1 MKAGKIYMQ
10 NTNCLINNLN
20 QDVLTNLNVLNKSQ
34 YITEIRILTPKSIL
48 SGYYS
53 DIEKLERDIRAYD
66 GIYNIFFTLNPVIP
80 EIKSRGYNKIIRGA
94 KKTTSDN
101 EIDSLR
107 QLLIDIDPSRP
118 AKVSSTD
125 DELES
130 ARKLASDIKEFLDEY
145 DFPEPLVC
153 MSGNGYHLLY
163 DIDLENTKE
172 NIDIIKSFLL
182 ALHNLFKNK
191 KAEVDRTTYNSSRI
205 CKLYGTMATKGEDSQ
220 ERPHRRSRIESIPN
234 ERQVVPRE
242 KLIEIAKLNSQSKSI
257 DSNRTSSNSS
267 NAEIE
272 VWLEK
277 YGIEVNHKKE
287 WEDGKLLVLTRC
299 PWNDEH
305 TDKSAYIIQY
315 PNGNIAAGC
324 HHNSCQDENWTTLKE
339 KYEPKNH
346 ISKGEKSMSKAE
358 VILELI
364 KDKGCEFFHN
374 EFDEAHVSIPNY
386 PIMKVRD
393 RRFELY
399 IGKALYDE
407 TKKLANKDSI
417 KQVMDI
423 CEAEACFSGEEIKL
437 FKRCTEKDN
446 VIYYDLADKEHNCVK
461 ISSEGV
467 TIESNKE
474 IMFVNRKNQKVQVKP
489 IIDCED
495 ISILDKHY
503 RFQSEDDRIL
513 HIISLVTSFIPNISH
528 PIVVLYGE
536 KGSSK
541 TTTMRKDRSII
552 DPANS
557 EIIALPKGIQDLA
570 LTLSNN
576 YLSCFDNLENISA
589 EKSNM
594 LCMACTGG
602 GFTARTLYTNDE
614 ETIHKF
620 KVPIILNG
628 INVVAT
634 KADLLDRCI
643 LIELERIPSYERRE
657 DSEIYRD
664 FEADKPKI
672 LGAIFNMLSKAKQIY
687 PNVQLNRLGRLADF
701 TRWGYAVAEA
711 CEIGGENFLNAYL
724 NNQARAN
731 QEALD
736 SNPVANAVILFM
748 NQTNLFEGKIS
759 ELLTELNTI
768 AIQNGIDIKSP
779 LWANEAN
786 VLSRRLNELKS
797 NLKKEG
803 IEFQVKHKTQGK
815 IITIEK
821 VK

>member
-1 MKAGKIYMQ
+1 MQ
-10 NTNCLINNLN
+10 NTNCLINGLN
-20 QDVLTNLNVLNKSQ
+20 QDVLTNLNVLNKSK
-34 YITEIRILTPKSIL
+34 YITEIRILATKSII
-48 SGYYS
+48 SGYYD
-53 DIEKLERDIRAYD
+53 DIKKLEQDIRTYD
-66 GIYNIFFTLNPVIP
+66 GTYNVFFTLNPVIP
-80 EIKSRGYNKIIRGA
+80 EIETLGYNKLIQGA
-94 KKTTSDN
+94 KKTTRDI
-101 EIDSLR
+101 EIDSLKL
-107 QLLIDIDPSRP
+107 LLIDIDPIRP

-125 DELES
+125 EELES
-130 ARKLASDIKEFLDEY
+130 ARQIAMDIEEFLYEY
-145 DFPEPLVC
+145 DFPEPIVC

-163 DIDLENTKE
+163 DINLENTKE
-172 NIDIIKSFLL
+172 NIDIIKNFLL
-182 ALHNLFKNK
+182 ELHNIFKNN
-191 KAEVDRTTYNSSRI
+191 KAEVDRTTYNPARI
-205 CKLYGTMATKGEDSQ
+205 CKLYGTVATKGESTI
-220 ERPHRRSRIESIPN
+220 ERPHRKSAIVRVPN
-234 ERQVVPRE
+234 ERRLVPRE
-242 KLIEIAKLNSQSKSI
+242 KLIQIAKLNSQSKSI
-257 DSNRTSSNSS
+257 DSKGTSSNTT
-267 NAEIE
+267 NVEIE
-272 VWLEK
+272 DWVK
-277 YGIEVNHKKE
+277 KHGIEVSHKKE
-287 WEDGKLLVLTRC
+287 WQDSKLFVLKGC

-324 HHNSCQDENWTTLKE
+324 HHNSCQDENWATLKE

-346 ISKGEKSMSKAE
+346 ISKGERSMSKAE
-358 VILELI
+358 EILALI
-364 KDKGCEFFHN
+364 KDRGCEFFHN

-386 PIMKVRD
+386 PTMKVRD
-393 RRFELY
+393 RKFELY
-399 IGKALYDE
+399 ISKILYDE
-407 TKKLANKDSI
+407 TNKLANKDAI
-417 KQVMDI
+417 KQVIDI
-423 CEAEACFSGEEIKL
+423 CEAKACFSGEEIKL
-437 FKRCTEKDN
+437 FRRCTEKDN
-446 VIYYDLADKEHNCVK
+446 VIYYDLVDKEHNCVK
-461 ISSEGV
+461 ISSGGV
-467 TIESNKE
+467 TIEPNRQ
-474 IMFVNRKNQKVQVKP
+474 IMFVNRKNQKAQIKP
-489 IIDCED
+489 DLNYED
-495 ISILDKHY
+495 ISVLDKHY
-503 RFQSEDDRIL
+503 RFQSEDDKIL
-513 HIISLVTSFIPNISH
+513 HTVSLITSFISDIAH

-541 TTTMRKDRSII
+541 TTTMRKDRGII

-557 EIIALPKGIQDLA
+557 EIIALPKADKDLA

-602 GFTARTLYTNDE
+602 GFTSRTLYSNDD

-643 LIELERIPSYERRE
+643 LIELERIPGDERRE
-657 DSEIYRD
+657 DSEIYKE
-664 FEADKPKI
+664 FENDKPKI
-672 LGAIFNMLSKAKQIY
+672 LGAIFNILVKAKQIY

-711 CEIGGENFLNAYL
+711 CEIGGEKFLNAYL

-736 SNPVANAVILFM
+736 SNPVANAVIILM
-748 NQTNLFEGKIS
+748 NQTKSFEGKIS
-759 ELLTELNTI
+759 ELLTELNVI
-768 AIQNGIDIKSP
+768 ATQNGIDVKSP

-797 NLKKEG
+797 NLNKEG
-803 IEFQVKHKTQGK
+803 IEFEVKHKTQGK

>member
-1 MKAGKIYMQ
+1 MQ

-20 QDVLTNLNVLNKSQ
+20 QDVLTNLNVLNKSK
-34 YITEIRILTPKSIL
+34 YITEIRILTQKSII

-53 DIEKLERDIRAYD
+53 DIEKLEQDIRAYD
-66 GIYNIFFTLNPVIP
+66 GIHNIFFTLNPVIA
-80 EIKSRGYNKIIRGA
+80 EIKIRGYNKLIRGA

-107 QLLIDIDPSRP
+107 QLLIDIDPIRP

-130 ARKLASDIKEFLDEY
+130 ARKLAADIKEFLDEY
-145 DFPEPLVC
+145 DFPEPIVC

-182 ALHNLFKNK
+182 ELHNLFKNNRS
-191 KAEVDRTTYNSSRI
+191 EVDRTTYNSSRI
-205 CKLYGTMATKGEDSQ
+205 CKLYGTMATKGKDTI
-220 ERPHRRSRIESIPN
+220 ERPHRRSRIESIPS
-234 ERQVVPRE
+234 ERRVVPRE
-242 KLIEIAKLNSQSKSI
+242 KLMEIAKLNSQSKGR
-257 DSNRTSSNSS
+257 DSNGTSLNSS
-267 NAEIE
+267 TNIEIE
-272 VWLEK
+272 DWVEK
-277 YGIEVNHKKE
+277 HGIEVSHKKE
-287 WEDGKLLVLTRC
+287 WQDNKLLVLKGC

-339 KYEPKNH
+339 KYKPKNN
-346 ISKGEKSMSKAE
+346 ISNGEKSMSKAE
-358 VILELI
+358 AILALI
-364 KDKGCEFFHN
+364 KDRGCEFFHT
-374 EFDEAHVSIPNY
+374 EFDEAHVRIPNY

-393 RRFELY
+393 RKFEIY
-399 IGKALYDE
+399 ILKLLYDE
-407 TKKLANKDSI
+407 TNGLANKDAI
-417 KQVMDI
+417 KQVIDI

-461 ISSEGV
+461 ISSAGV
-467 TIESNKE
+467 TIEPNRE
-474 IMFVNRKNQKVQVKP
+474 TMFVNRKNQKAQVKP
-489 IIDCED
+489 VLDYED
-495 ISILDKHY
+495 ISVLDNHY

-513 HIISLVTSFIPNISH
+513 HTISLVTSFIPDISH

-541 TTTMRKDRSII
+541 TTTMIKDRSII

-557 EIIALPKGIQDLA
+557 EIIALPKGIQNLA

-643 LIELERIPSYERRE
+643 LIELERIPSHERRE

-664 FEADKPKI
+664 FEADKSKI
-672 LGAIFNMLSKAKQIY
+672 LGAIFNTISKAKQIY
-687 PNVQLNRLGRLADF
+687 TNVQLNRLGRLADF

-711 CEIGGENFLNAYL
+711 CGIGGENFLNAYL

-748 NQTNLFEGKIS
+748 NETDLFEGKIS

-768 AIQNGIDIKSP
+768 AIQNGIDIKSQ

-803 IEFQVKHKTQGK
+803 IEFQVKHRTQGK